1 MMGPY
6 LNQQTS
12 IFKCPSDFWQCQEGA
27 QLMDRVRSYSINYC
41 MEGDADHV
49 LKAQE
54 NIPIDE
60 VSWDVAVPRYGYHK
74 LTDPGGR
81 LPGKAPA
88 SAWVICDEHP
98 NTINNGALSWGGPL
112 QWADLPASYH
122 ESGDNFGFVDGH
134 VEYHQWLTGYN
145 SVNNTG
151 ICKPVDPSGS
161 LSSPS
166 TGFNLADINW
176 VTSHGT
182 ATYP

>member
-1 MMGPY
+1 M
-6 LNQQTS
+6 
-12 IFKCPSDFWQCQEGA
+12 
-27 QLMDRVRSYSINYC
+27 
-41 MEGDADHV
+41 
-49 LKAQE
+49 
-54 NIPIDE
+54 
-60 VSWDVAVPRYGYHK
+60 
-74 LTDPGGR
+74 
-81 LPGKAPA
+81 
-88 SAWVICDEHP
+88 
-98 NTINNGALSWGGPL
+98 
-112 QWADLPASYH
+112 QWADLPASYQ